1 MFKNKKGFT
10 LIELLAVIVIL
21 GVIMAIAVP
30 AVSTYITK
38 SRKDAFVDNAKQYVK
53 DVNTKANAGLID
65 LPVNKDE
72 ATVVIINSNTI
83 TLDSGKLQSGYGYE
97 YDSMQASATTPK
109 SYIVIVQEGADQS
122 NPKYAYYVA
131 LEDVKGNQIALERSD
146 DIKYTDV
153 GKGKTITA
161 FDKTTDTGSDTHVF
175 TLADGNTLTVAVTN
189 IVE

>member
-161 FDKTTDTGSDTHVF
+161 FDKVADTGSSTHAF
-175 TLADGNTLTVAVTN
+175 ALAGGTSLTVTVTN

>member
-161 FDKTTDTGSDTHVF
+161 FDKAVDTGSDTHVF
-175 TLADGNTLTVAVTN
+175 ALAGGTTLTVAVTN